1 MRVFG
6 AGFVVFQENFLFLTA
21 SLQNELLVDH
31 SCFLFLLLL
40 LLPQNWIVRVVF
52 GRCGVGDTQMVFHCR
67 EDAVHSELGITFVT
81 CRCLYK
87 CHILWLRFSG
97 FKAVVAVLK
106 LWLWFFPSSLPF
118 FPLFFLFFIYF
129 CLLFFLFPFLPF
141 RSIFSPFFLPLSIPS
156 FLPSIL
162 SLSFYFSLSLS
173 PPLRFPSFC
182 CSLLLLFSR

>member
-6 AGFVVFQENFLFLTA
+6 AGFVVLQENFLFLTA

-31 SCFLFLLLL
+31 SCFLFRLLL

-118 FPLFFLFFIYF
+118 FPLFFPFFIYF
-129 CLLFFLFPFLPF
+129 CLLFFSLSFPSLPFHFFPFLP
-141 RSIFSPFFLPLSIPS
+141 SFLYSELPS
-156 FLPSIL
+156 FHPFPLFLLL
-162 SLSFYFSLSLS
+162 SVSLS
-173 PPLRFPSFC
+173 PLPFPSFC